1 MAKRTFQ
8 ASNWTPTATGDT
20 AALANASYMALQGGS
35 STQLLTLLEVMVTGL
50 AGASAPTILQL
61 ARCSNVGT
69 TPTALAAPNSDGVM
83 HPSSAALA
91 APPVSFV
98 AAAAGPQRSSA
109 TTDARLD
116 MGLNAFGGIKR
127 WVSAPNAEWSILGN
141 AASAGCTVLSAF
153 TGGTAGAISA
163 HIEYEPY

>member
-20 AALANASYMALQGGS
+20 TALGNATHMTLQGGS
-35 STQLLTLLEVMVTGL
+35 ATQLLMLLEIMVTGF
-50 AGASAPTILQL
+50 AGASAPTVLQW

-69 TPTALAAPNSDGVM
+69 TPTALAAPNSDGPM
-83 HPSSAALA
+83 HPSTAPLA
-91 APPVSFV
+91 APPVPFT
-98 AAAAGPQRSSA
+98 AASAGPQRSSA

-127 WVSAPNAEWSILGN
+127 WVAAPGAEWFLLGN
-141 AASAGCTVLSAF
+141 AASAGCSTLSAF
-153 TGGTAGAISA
+153 TGGTPGALSA

>member
-1 MAKRTFQ
+1 MAKRIF
-8 ASNWTPTATGDT
+8 SVVNWTPTATAD
-20 AALANASYMALQGGS
+20 ASALANATYATLKGGS
-35 STQLLTLLEVMVTGL
+35 TTQLITVLEIMVSGF
-50 AGASAPTILQL
+50 AGASSPTILQM
-61 ARCSNVGT
+61 ARAGTIET
-69 TPTALAAPNSDGVM
+69 TPTALAAPNSDGVA

-127 WVSAPNAEWSILGN
+127 WVAAPGAEWFILGN
-141 AASAGCTVLSAF
+141 TASAGESILSAF
-153 TGGTAGAISA
+153 SGGTVGAISS
-163 HIEYEPY
+163 HIEYEPF

>member
-8 ASNWTPTATGDT
+8 ASNWTPSQTADT
-20 AALANASYMALQGGS
+20 TAIANSAYMALQGGS
-35 STQLLTLLEVMVTGL
+35 ATQLMRILEIMVTGF
-50 AGASAPTILQL
+50 AGASAPTILQW

-69 TPTALAAPNSDGVM
+69 TPTALAAPNSDGPH
-83 HPSSAALA
+83 HPSTAALA

-109 TTDARLD
+109 TTDPRLD

-127 WVSAPNAEWSILGN
+127 WVAAPDEEWFILGN
-141 AASAGCTVLSAF
+141 TASAGCSVLSAF
-153 TGGTAGAISA
+153 TGGTPGAISA
-163 HIEYEPY
+163 HITYEPL